1 MENFKSTMISND
13 YANRLSS
20 KCVLSQTY
28 HQNTKHSQRYLM
40 RNMYQSRVLLNS
52 PNFLKATQKPER
64 YFPTQ
69 QRFKLNAHS
78 SCLLTEYLDKRR
90 SQVQSPDK
98 DAFIDLN
105 VVSDLFWAA
114 YGKNSQN
121 KRVVPS
127 AGALY
132 PLEIYGI
139 VFNDYENF
147 KKGLYHYNPSTHALS
162 LLDNGAHVFDIS
174 KYILR
179 YQNMEHPSIIFFITA
194 VFSRATFKYDDR
206 AYRYILLEAGAV
218 AQNIALIATHYNLV
232 STSIGGTDD
241 FKVEEMLKIDGNHE
255 SIVDCVFITKDREA
269 VL

>member
-20 KCVLSQTY
+20 QCLLCQTY
-28 HQNTKHSQRYLM
+28 HQNTKHSKSYLM

-52 PNFLKATQKPER
+52 PNFLKVTQKPER

-69 QRFKLNAHS
+69 PKFKLNEHS
-78 SCLLTEYLDKRR
+78 SCWLTEYLDKRR

-132 PLEIYGI
+132 PLELYGI

-147 KKGLYHYNPSTHALS
+147 KKGLYHYNPSTHSIS
-162 LLDNGAHVFDIS
+162 LIDHRPHIFDIS
-174 KYILR
+174 RYIMS
-179 YQNMEHPSIIFFITA
+179 YQNMERPSIIFFMTA
-194 VFSRATFKYDDR
+194 VFSRATFKYDER

-218 AQNIALIATHYNLV
+218 AQNISLMATHYDLV

-255 SIVDCVFITKDREA
+255 SVVDCVFITKDREA
-269 VL
+269 IL